1 LIEEEE
7 EAQRGARQVEIRE
20 CGEGEGAG
28 GCSDAVEAR
37 GGGAGAGAGGAG
49 VNRISMQHLV
59 SLQVSLAA
67 GIQYSLNRALIEP

>member
-1 LIEEEE
+1 MIEEE
-7 EAQRGARQVEIRE
+7 EAQRGARQGEIRE

-37 GGGAGAGAGGAG
+37 GGGAGGAAR
-49 VNRISMQHLV
+49 NRISMQHLV

-67 GIQYSLNRALIEP
+67 GI